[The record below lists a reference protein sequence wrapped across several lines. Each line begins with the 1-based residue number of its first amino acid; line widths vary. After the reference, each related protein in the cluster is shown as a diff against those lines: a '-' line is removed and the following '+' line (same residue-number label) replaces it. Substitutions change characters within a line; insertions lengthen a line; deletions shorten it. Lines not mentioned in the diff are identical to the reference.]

1 MQIEQIKS
9 QLKQILVERLSIDIE
24 SVNAADDA
32 GLFDE
37 AGWGIDS
44 VDVLD
49 LVLGIEKVFGIR
61 IGQDDDIKRHFE
73 SIQTLAAYI
82 ETQTQPQPEP
92 LAA

>member
-1 MQIEQIKS
+1 
-9 QLKQILVERLSIDIE
+9 
-24 SVNAADDA
+24 
-32 GLFDE
+32 
-37 AGWGIDS
+37 